1 MQRDTTVF
9 LLLRWIVGP
18 MHWHYTSTAPCSAT
32 SCQQWQQFQTKQPQ
46 VAALIWQKIHLLKLC
61 PLEYLFGL
69 LKILPPCTW
78 IKINQTKS
86 ALILAL
92 FQLHF
97 GFFTVVPVLERKG
110 SWGWNNNWKFRLLCV
125 LEGKN
130 VMCWRV
136 GAACIFLKPKNVCS
150 PSPVHWAPSQHGRA
164 MGRERLAPWW
174 HRWDRGWWPPGTC
187 CCHLSGCT
195 WHRSKA
201 IFIAG
206 LGGISITAP

>member
-1 MQRDTTVF
+1 MNCGTHALALHIYCPLLSHF
-9 LLLRWIVGP
+9 L
-18 MHWHYTSTAPCSAT
+18 SA
-32 SCQQWQQFQTKQPQ
+32 
-46 VAALIWQKIHLLKLC
+46 VAAVSNKTATGSCADLAKDSLKLC

-130 VMCWRV
+130 VMGWRV

-195 WHRSKA
+195 WHRPKA